1 MKTKHIF
8 WGLFFI
14 TLGVLILLNNLGGVN
29 VELQQVWR
37 FWPFVL
43 IILGLSF
50 LVKNNIIKSFL
61 AALAALVLAVAI
73 FAFFNSAFYFVDNR
87 FTINDK
93 GISVTIDGNVDT
105 SNYNVPFNKE
115 IKNAKFNFKAG
126 AGTFAID
133 DTTTQLMSAIT
144 TGIKNNY
151 ELTNNGNNNSVI
163 ELTMKSRKFI
173 FNNGNLKNKAF
184 IKLNTNPVWDFN
196 FDLGAASVNFDLSP
210 YKTEK
215 IKLRMGAAS
224 CKIKLGDKSSITR
237 LNLKS
242 GVSSIDILV
251 PDSAGCQISTDMAL
265 STEDF
270 YGFNKVGSDTYET
283 TDFDSSK
290 NKIYLNLHA
299 GVSSIKVERYS
310 GGSW

>member
-14 TLGVLILLNNLGGVN
+14 TIGVLILLNNLGSFYID
-29 VELQQVWR
+29 LQDVWK
-37 FWPFVL
+37 FWPLVL
-43 IILGLSF
+43 VILGLSF

-93 GISVTIDGNVDT
+93 GISVTIDGDVDT
-105 SNYNVPFNKE
+105 SNYSIPYNTDL
-115 IKNAKFNFKAG
+115 KNAKFNFKAG
-126 AGTFAID
+126 AGSFVID
-133 DTTTQLMSAIT
+133 DTTGQLLSAIT

-151 ELTNNGNNNSVI
+151 ELTRHGSNNSVI
-163 ELTMKSRKFI
+163 ELTMKSRKFAI
-173 FNNGNLKNKAF
+173 NNGNLKNKAF

-196 FDLGAASVNFDLSP
+196 FDVGAASVNFDLSP
-210 YKTEK
+210 YKTNK
-215 IKLRMGAAS
+215 IKVRMGAAS
-224 CKIKLGDKSSITR
+224 CKIKLGDKNSVTK

-251 PDSAGCQISTDMAL
+251 PDSAGCQISTDIAL
-265 STEDF
+265 STKDF
-270 YGFNKVGSDTYET
+270 YGFNKVRDNIYRTANFNT
-283 TDFDSSK
+283 SK
-290 NKIYLNLHA
+290 NKIYIDLHA

-310 GGSW
+310 DSW